1 MIKIHPPLRARYKLV
16 VNRICKVE
24 QYIFSIAKLNKL
36 NDFAEGNNFF
46 R

>member
-1 MIKIHPPLRARYKLV
+1 MIKIHPPSRARYKLI

-24 QYIFSIAKLNKL
+24 QYIFSIAKLNNL
-36 NDFAEGNNFF
+36 NYFAEGNNFF